1 MSVLR
6 MVQASGCLAA
16 WLLAGSSGSAPSS
29 DSEPFREHRPSLATS
44 ATRQLGEDCTL
55 NGYAICLSGLCGH
68 FAVSAGTGYFCTRKC
83 DVTENCPQNWDCNQ
97 VHPSAK
103 ICVPPSSWNGGAA
116 ALRVGGVE

>member
-68 FAVSAGTGYFCTRKC
+68 FAVSAGTRYFFTRKNN
-83 DVTENCPQNWDCNQ
+83 VTAKNPPKLGCHH
-97 VHPSAK
+97 VHPTPQK
-103 ICVPPSSWNGGAA
+103 YVPPPNLKRGAPP
-116 ALRVGGVE
+116 LPPRGVR